1 MRRLALP
8 LTLLCALAWNAP
20 QPRVDEGLPNLS
32 VTPSEGTV
40 GSVLTITGIDFGPAQ
55 RSRRLALKAA
65 VATMKSMLIELEV
78 TRWEP
83 DLVEAR
89 IPAGLRSSDKEF
101 HVTLMDR
108 TGRTIALCDAP
119 FKLAAKP
126 SQTKPSQTKP
136 AQAKPSRTAPA
147 PGDERL

>member
-1 MRRLALP
+1 MRRMALP
-8 LTLLCALAWNAP
+8 LILLCALAWNAP
-20 QPRVDEGLPNLS
+20 QSLTDEGPPRLS

-55 RSRRLALKAA
+55 KSRRLALKAD

-83 DLVEAR
+83 GLVEAR
-89 IPAGLRSSDKEF
+89 IPAGLKSSDKEF

-119 FKLAAKP
+119 FRLTPKP
-126 SQTKPSQTKP
+126 LQTKPSQT
-136 AQAKPSRTAPA
+136 APV
-147 PGDERL
+147 PGNSKI